1 MLAKTETCE
10 RREYGLFQ
18 QNERGFIKNF
28 YSNRTNSANIEERL
42 NPVKP
47 KDVEDYLK
55 ALKKE
60 NKDITIYDLCEN
72 FRIYDDFKMQIIIG
86 ELEKT
91 GKAFLNGFTPVYRED
106 GGLIYL
112 ARYTGA
118 D

>member
-1 MLAKTETCE
+1 MDYFSKMSAALLKISPQTKPTA
-10 RREYGLFQ
+10 
-18 QNERGFIKNF
+18 
-28 YSNRTNSANIEERL
+28 ANIEERL

-60 NKDITIYDLCEN
+60 NKDITIYDLCEK
-72 FRIYDDFKMQIIIG
+72 FKIADEFKMQNIIG

-91 GKAFLNGFTPVYRED
+91 GKAFLNGFEPIYRED
-106 GGLIYL
+106 GGLIHL